1 MAKNDKEGERQR
13 DTNVSLFMISS
24 QQQHPGPVSWV

>member
-24 QQQHPGPVSWV
+24 QQQQLRRFSWV